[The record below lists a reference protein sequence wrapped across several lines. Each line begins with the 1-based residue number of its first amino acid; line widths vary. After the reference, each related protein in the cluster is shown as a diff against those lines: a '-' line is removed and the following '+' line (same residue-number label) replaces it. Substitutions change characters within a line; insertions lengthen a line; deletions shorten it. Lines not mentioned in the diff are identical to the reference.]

1 MQAKSIKELEV
12 HEPIA
17 PAELVKQCERRD
29 KRLFAPAGTVFDAAD
44 CFRLVELGVAVP
56 HDDECKALF
65 ANRTA
70 EQIAATEHAAR
81 RLSAGIDPED
91 FARFDAGELLG
102 YTADGR
108 DIPGP
113 NAKPIPDTDEDE
125 DE

>member
-12 HEPIA
+12 YEPVA
-17 PAELVKQCERRD
+17 PAELVSQCERRGSQ
-29 KRLFAPAGTVFDAAD
+29 LFAPAGTVFSEAD
-44 CFRLVELGVAVP
+44 SFRLVQMGVATP

-65 ANRTA
+65 ADRTP

-91 FARFDAGELLG
+91 FARYDAGELLG

-113 NAKPIPDTDEDE
+113 NAKAIPDTDEDE
-125 DE
+125 E

>member
-1 MQAKSIKELEV
+1 MQAKLIKELEI
-12 HEPIA
+12 HELIA
-17 PAELVKQCERRD
+17 PAELVVQCERRG
-29 KRLFAPAGTVFDAAD
+29 KQLFAPEGTVFTASD

-56 HDDECKALF
+56 HDDECMALF
-65 ANRTA
+65 ADRTEA
-70 EQIAATEHAAR
+70 QIAATEHAAR

-102 YTADGR
+102 YTADGF

-113 NAKPIPDTDEDE
+113 NAKAIPDTDED